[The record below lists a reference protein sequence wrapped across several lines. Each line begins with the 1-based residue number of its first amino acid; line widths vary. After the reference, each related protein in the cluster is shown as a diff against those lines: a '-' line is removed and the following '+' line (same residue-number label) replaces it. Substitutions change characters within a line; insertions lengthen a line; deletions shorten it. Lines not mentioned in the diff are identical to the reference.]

1 MDADGAYNG
10 IALCCLNEIRAVANK
25 SDNYESFKSN
35 LNIRL
40 NELVSI
46 IEEAKNKD
54 KNKEIAI

>member
-1 MDADGAYNG
+1 MNADRTYNS

-25 SDNYESFKSN
+25 SNNYESFKSN

-46 IEEAKNKD
+46 IEEANNEEN
-54 KNKEIAI
+54 NKEIGI